1 LQAVRPSPTSAPAT
15 RKPWWGLG
23 DVAAGWVIGVVASI
37 TIGGLILAG
46 AGYTNTTDAPMWLL
60 AILQVPLWFGLLGVP
75 VWASRTKGN
84 GVTEDFGFSMRPSDV
99 WRGLGI
105 GVFAQLVLVPLVSWP
120 WLQLLGKSSHELE
133 QSARDLTDKA
143 HGIGVVLL
151 VIIVVVGAPIIEEL
165 FFRGLTLRSLERRWG
180 TTAAVLGSALLF
192 GVTHFEFLQLPA
204 LVLFGL
210 IAAWLTVHYRRL
222 GPSIWAHVGFNLTT
236 VLILL
241 AQR

>member
-1 LQAVRPSPTSAPAT
+1 MVRPSSTSAPAT
-15 RKPWWGLG
+15 RTPSWGLG
-23 DVAAGWVIGVVASI
+23 DVVAGWVIGVVASI
-37 TIGGLILAG
+37 SIGGLILAG
-46 AGYTNTTDAPMWLL
+46 AGYTNTTDAPLWLL

-75 VWASRTKGN
+75 LWAARTKGN
-84 GVTEDFGFSMRPSDV
+84 GVADDFGFTMRRADAGV
-99 WRGLGI
+99 GLVI
-105 GVFAQLVLVPLVSWP
+105 GVLAQLVVVPLVSWP
-120 WLQLLGKSSHELE
+120 WLHLLGKDSKELE

-143 HGIGVVLL
+143 HGFGVVLL

-165 FFRGLTLRSLERRWG
+165 FFRGLTLRSLERRFG
-180 TTAAVLGSALLF
+180 TNVAIVGSAALF

-204 LVLFGL
+204 LVVFGL
-210 IAAWLTVHYRRL
+210 IAALLTVRYRRL